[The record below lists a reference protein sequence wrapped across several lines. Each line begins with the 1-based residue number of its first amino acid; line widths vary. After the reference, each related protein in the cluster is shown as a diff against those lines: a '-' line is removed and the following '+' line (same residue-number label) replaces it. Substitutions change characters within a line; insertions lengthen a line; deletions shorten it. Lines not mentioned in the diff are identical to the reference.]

1 MSLSRRS
8 VRAGLGIGL
17 SVVLLAAVLW
27 RADPSKLRHALEA
40 IQPGWFVAAL
50 AVNLAATWVMAVR
63 WWVLLVARGRR
74 DVPVGWLFE
83 TYLVALL
90 AGQVLPTAVGGDAVR
105 IVDLGRR
112 TGSMAEATSS
122 VVVDRVVGSAAVV
135 VLAAAG
141 ALAGG
146 GGLGT
151 GAVAAL
157 EIGLALATAA
167 VAFLLFSRRAR
178 VFLRP
183 VVPVARGLRVEAPAR
198 SLYHAMHAYRNH
210 AGALGWV
217 FVLGLVAQLLRVAVI
232 GLLAHGMGLHI
243 GVATLL
249 LLGPMLFLVTM
260 VPVSLNGL
268 GLREATF
275 VVVLGGVGVARED
288 AFVLGLAFFAVGV
301 LTALLGGVVLLRRSL
316 VAHTA

>member
-1 MSLSRRS
+1 
-8 VRAGLGIGL
+8 
-17 SVVLLAAVLW
+17 
-27 RADPSKLRHALEA
+27 
-40 IQPGWFVAAL
+40 
-50 AVNLAATWVMAVR
+50 
-63 WWVLLVARGRR
+63 
-74 DVPVGWLFE
+74 
-83 TYLVALL
+83 
-90 AGQVLPTAVGGDAVR
+90 VGGDAVR
-105 IVDLGRR
+105 VVDLGRR

-157 EIGLALATAA
+157 EIGLAVATAA

-178 VFLRP
+178 VLLRP
-183 VVPVARGLRVEAPAR
+183 IVPVARGLRIEAPAR

-210 AGALGWV
+210 AGALGLV
-217 FVLGLVAQLLRVAVI
+217 FLLGLGAQLLRVAVI

-249 LLGPMLFLVTM
+249 LLGPVLFLVTM
-260 VPVSLNGL
+260 VPVSLNGI

-316 VAHTA
+316 VAHVA